1 MRWQRGLSESLSMNF
16 SLLFHPRSGAV
27 GWLAF
32 PFMMIFEWLGPLVE
46 VTGYLFMILIYL
58 FGVISVQALLVFLF
72 IAVGFGLLLSASG
85 LLVEELTFHLY
96 PRDRHL
102 LLFVGAVLLEN
113 LGYRQINSLWRLIG
127 LFRWLFRS
135 SAHWGEM
142 KRKGTWQGK

>member
-72 IAVGFGLLLSASG
+72 IAVGFGLLLSVSG
-85 LLVEELTFHLY
+85 LLLEEMTFHLY
-96 PRDRHL
+96 PRGRHL
-102 LLFVGAVLLEN
+102 LLLVGAVLLEN

-135 SAHWGEM
+135 SAHWAEM